1 MMSLRTLARSAPRAF
16 PRASSAAIYRPSAS
30 GSSLLTKTK
39 TSSPFASMLRT
50 ARQPAAF
57 STSAPRRA
65 AAAVA
70 GEVERDLVAKLESE
84 IEFESQ
90 VKESEEEPASIK
102 DFLENGP
109 FEIKDT
115 PGQEKVVLTRTYGN
129 ETITVTFSIADLAA
143 FDQEQPMYDEDPALA
158 EEGEEA
164 EGKQQQS
171 QDMLEEGGEEEF
183 DQQHDSAITCNLTV
197 VVEKPNSGA
206 LEIEAVAHNGQIAV
220 SNVFYHKE
228 AAQAHGE
235 SAEIEHKAQDVY
247 PGPSFGTLDEQL
259 QLQLEQYLEERGIN
273 QTLAVFVP
281 DYMDVKEQR
290 EYLAWLKNIKGFIE
304 A

>member
-16 PRASSAAIYRPSAS
+16 SRASSAAIYRSSAS
-30 GSSLLTKTK
+30 VSFLTK
-39 TSSPFASMLRT
+39 TSSPFASALRT

-57 STSAPRRA
+57 STSALRRSA
-65 AAAVA
+65 A
-70 GEVERDLVAKLESE
+70 GEIERDLAAKLESE

-109 FEIKDT
+109 FEIKDI
-115 PGQEKVVLTRTYGN
+115 PGQEKVVLTRNYGN

-143 FDQEQPMYDEDPALA
+143 FDQEQPMYEEDPALA
-158 EEGEEA
+158 EEGEEG
-164 EGKQQQS
+164 ESKQQQS

-183 DQQHDSAITCNLTV
+183 DQPHDSALTCNLTV

-228 AAQAHGE
+228 AAQAHAE

-273 QTLAVFVP
+273 TTLAVFVP

>member
-1 MMSLRTLARSAPRAF
+1 MMSLRNLARSAPRALS
-16 PRASSAAIYRPSAS
+16 RASSAAICRPSAS
-30 GSSLLTKTK
+30 GSLLTKT
-39 TSSPFASMLRT
+39 SIPFASALRT

-57 STSAPRRA
+57 STSALRRA
-65 AAAVA
+65 EA
-70 GEVERDLVAKLESE
+70 GEAERELVAKLESE

-109 FEIKDT
+109 FELKDT

-129 ETITVTFSIADLAA
+129 EKITVSFSIADLAA
-143 FDQEQPMYDEDPALA
+143 FDQEQHMYEEDPALA
-158 EEGEEA
+158 DEGEEA
-164 EGKQQQS
+164 ESKQQQA
-171 QDMLEEGGEEEF
+171 LEEGGEEDFEPS
-183 DQQHDSAITCNLTV
+183 QETAITCNLTV
-197 VVEKPNSGA
+197 VVEKPNNGA

-228 AAQAHGE
+228 AAQAYAE

-259 QLQLEQYLEERGIN
+259 QMQLEHYLEERGIN
-273 QTLAVFVP
+273 SALAVFVP

-290 EYLAWLKNIKGFIE
+290 EYLTWLKNIKGFV
-304 A
+304 AA

>member
-1 MMSLRTLARSAPRAF
+1 
-16 PRASSAAIYRPSAS
+16 
-30 GSSLLTKTK
+30 
-39 TSSPFASMLRT
+39 MLRT

-129 ETITVTFSIADLAA
+129 ETYVF
-143 FDQEQPMYDEDPALA
+143 F
-158 EEGEEA
+158 
-164 EGKQQQS
+164 
-171 QDMLEEGGEEEF
+171 F
-183 DQQHDSAITCNLTV
+183 FVLT
-197 VVEKPNSGA
+197 
-206 LEIEAVAHNGQIAV
+206 L
-220 SNVFYHKE
+220 
-228 AAQAHGE
+228 
-235 SAEIEHKAQDVY
+235 
-247 PGPSFGTLDEQL
+247 
-259 QLQLEQYLEERGIN
+259 
-273 QTLAVFVP
+273 
-281 DYMDVKEQR
+281 
-290 EYLAWLKNIKGFIE
+290 
-304 A
+304 